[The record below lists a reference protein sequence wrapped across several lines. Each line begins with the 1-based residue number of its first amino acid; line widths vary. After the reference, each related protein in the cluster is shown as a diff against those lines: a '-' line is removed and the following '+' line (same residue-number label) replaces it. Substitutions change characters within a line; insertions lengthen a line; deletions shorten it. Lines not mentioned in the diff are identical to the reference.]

1 MKAQERLKRD
11 QIVRSEIREF
21 AFTKLIAC
29 GKCGSG
35 ITAEEKYKKLDDG
48 TTSRYVYY
56 GCSRSKD
63 HHCKTQYV
71 REESLIE
78 QLAALV
84 DKMDLN
90 ELGVRHRLEQEI
102 ERHQKF
108 ERSVMGAVEV
118 KNESAKAKDI
128 NLRNYIKYLLKEG
141 SLIEK
146 RELMACFKSKLIMA
160 DKVVR
165 LS

>member
-1 MKAQERLKRD
+1 VKRD

-21 AFTKLIAC
+21 AFTKLITC

-71 REESLIE
+71 REENLIE
-78 QLAALV
+78 QLAALI
-84 DKMDLN
+84 DQIDLN
-90 ELGVRHRLEQEI
+90 ELGVLDRLEREI

-108 ERSVMGAVEV
+108 QRSVMGVLEVET
-118 KNESAKAKDI
+118 EDAKAKDV

-146 RELMACFKSKLIMA
+146 REMMACFKTKLVMEN
-160 DKVVR
+160 KVLA
-165 LS
+165 LSVYSEQ